1 MRIKVLALTLVLVM
15 VFAGAAMAQFTAGYT
30 GVFTNPLEFD
40 DTAYFA
46 AGGDY
51 ENYGMHA
58 DDDGTV
64 FYNDVDR
71 RDPGDY
77 THLEDLDRTGYSFD
91 RNRGN
96 QTVSIRIDTQAY
108 IPCFLEMKIQ
118 GNQGTTSAISY
129 GPNADADTTAS
140 GYLIAFDNEIG
151 GFLDENWVS
160 LGHGSNA
167 QINPGDLTVAGEE
180 VYIGACDIF
189 SVEVI
194 SNDDYKYSV
203 EAQALV
209 AQDNSG
215 SVLPMH
221 MRTSLDAGATWE
233 SGYDTFTTSSLVEVN
248 KYTGEPGEKLTAL
261 HNFRVPFTM
270 DTDHGYY
277 NGEVIFR
284 AATI

>member
-1 MRIKVLALTLVLVM
+1 MRSKVLALTLVLVM
-15 VFAGAAMAQFTAGYT
+15 VFAGSAMAQYM

-40 DTAYFA
+40 DSAYFA
-46 AGGDY
+46 EGGDY
-51 ENYGMHA
+51 ANYGNHA

-64 FYNDVDR
+64 FFNDVDS

-77 THLEDLDRTGYSFD
+77 THLEALDRTGYTFD
-91 RNRGN
+91 RNRAN
-96 QTVSIRIDTQAY
+96 QDVSVSIDTRAY
-108 IPCFLEMKIQ
+108 IPCFLELKLQ

-129 GPNADADTTAS
+129 GPNADAATTAA

-167 QINPGDLTVAGEE
+167 QINPGDLEVAGEE

-194 SNDDYKYSV
+194 SNDDYRYSV

-209 AQDNSG
+209 AQDNTG
-215 SVLPMH
+215 EVLPMH

-233 SGYDTFTTSSLVEVN
+233 SGYDAFTTSTLVKVD
-248 KYTGEPGEKLTAL
+248 KYDGDPGEKLTAL

-270 DTDHGYY
+270 DTAHGYY

>member
-1 MRIKVLALTLVLVM
+1 MRIKVLALTMVLVM
-15 VFAGAAMAQFTAGYT
+15 VFAGAAMAQYK

-40 DTAYFA
+40 DSAYFA
-46 AGGDY
+46 EGGDY
-51 ENYGMHA
+51 ANYDEHVN
-58 DDDGTV
+58 DDGTV
-64 FYNDVDR
+64 FFNDVDS
-71 RDPGDY
+71 DNPGEY
-77 THLEDLDRTGYSFD
+77 THLEGLDRENYDFD

-96 QTVSIRIDTQAY
+96 QDVSITIDTQAY
-108 IPCFLEMKIQ
+108 IPCFLEMKLQ

-129 GPNADADTTAS
+129 GQNADAAGNAN

-167 QINPGDLTVAGEE
+167 QINPSDSG

-203 EAQALV
+203 EAQALE
-209 AQDNSG
+209 AQDNTG
-215 SVLPMH
+215 AVLPLH
-221 MRTSLDAGATWE
+221 MRTSLDGGSSWE
-233 SGYDTFTTSSLVEVN
+233 SGYDAFATSTLTAFD
-248 KYTGEPGEKLTAL
+248 KYNGEPGEKLIAV

-270 DTDHGYY
+270 DTAHGYY

-284 AATI
+284 AATM